1 MAKRAPK
8 DERPFNPI
16 ESALV
21 ERVASRSPFYEPRN
35 AVLPEIPD
43 ETAAQPTATQ
53 VIKRPP
59 REKRVL
65 LSWEEELA
73 LQRLLDQLTET
84 LQTPVKLSN
93 ALRSC
98 LILLRQLKA
107 QSSIAQLV
115 KESWFDPRITTKPA
129 SLFLN
134 IDLRRFFR
142 PPSSQPASPSDVL
155 ELGNSVIART
165 RARYNLI
172 NRGPPPI

>member
-1 MAKRAPK
+1 MAKRAPR

-21 ERVASRSPFYEPRN
+21 ERVASRTPLYDTRN
-35 AVLPEIPD
+35 QTPPEIHD
-43 ETAAQPTATQ
+43 EQAAAIIPPP
-53 VIKRPP
+53 VKRPP

-98 LILLRQLKA
+98 LILLRHA
-107 QSSIAQLV
+107 QGPIVDCAAREGNLVRPANNDQTGIALFEHRLASIFQTA
-115 KESWFDPRITTKPA
+115 FA
-129 SLFLN
+129 SAG
-134 IDLRRFFR
+134 
-142 PPSSQPASPSDVL
+142 QP
-155 ELGNSVIART
+155 E
-165 RARYNLI
+165 
-172 NRGPPPI
+172 

>member
-21 ERVASRSPFYEPRN
+21 ERVASRSPVYEPRN
-35 AVLPEIPD
+35 TVLPETPD
-43 ETAAQPTATQ
+43 EPSATQ
-53 VIKRPP
+53 ATALPAIKRPA

-98 LILLRQLKA
+98 LILLRHA
-107 QSSIAQLV
+107 QGQIVDCAVREGSLVRPANNDQPGIALFEHRLASIFQAAFA
-115 KESWFDPRITTKPA
+115 SAGKP
-129 SLFLN
+129 
-134 IDLRRFFR
+134 
-142 PPSSQPASPSDVL
+142 
-155 ELGNSVIART
+155 G
-165 RARYNLI
+165 
-172 NRGPPPI
+172 

>member
-21 ERVASRSPFYEPRN
+21 ERVASRSPVYEPHN
-35 AVLPEIPD
+35 ILQETPHESAALPV
-43 ETAAQPTATQ
+43 QPTATQ

-98 LILLRQLKA
+98 LILLRHA
-107 QSSIAQLV
+107 QSSIVDSAARQGTMV
-115 KESWFDPRITTKPA
+115 RPA
-129 SLFLN
+129 N
-134 IDLRRFFR
+134 ND
-142 PPSSQPASPSDVL
+142 QT
-155 ELGNSVIART
+155 GIAMF
-165 RARYNLI
+165 
-172 NRGPPPI
+172 

>member
-8 DERPFNPI
+8 DEKPFNPI

-21 ERVASRSPFYEPRN
+21 ERVASRAPVRSG
-35 AVLPEIPD
+35 AA
-43 ETAAQPTATQ
+43 ETAEAGSMPSVDIEPPLPPSA
-53 VIKRPP
+53 VKRPP

-98 LILLRQLKA
+98 LILLRHA
-107 QSSIAQLV
+107 QGPILTCAAREGHLV
-115 KESWFDPRITTKPA
+115 RPA
-129 SLFLN
+129 NNDQTGISLFEQRL
-134 IDLRRFFR
+134 
-142 PPSSQPASPSDVL
+142 ASIFQC
-155 ELGNSVIART
+155 GFIA
-165 RARYNLI
+165 AGKLD
-172 NRGPPPI
+172 

>member
-8 DERPFNPI
+8 DEKPFNPI

-21 ERVASRSPFYEPRN
+21 ERVASR
-35 AVLPEIPD
+35 VLSQDSRGEVLGP
-43 ETAAQPTATQ
+43 QPTATLLSGPIGQ
-53 VIKRPP
+53 PAPRRPP

-98 LILLRQLKA
+98 LILLRHA
-107 QSSIAQLV
+107 QAPIVEYAGRRGSLVRPANNDQTGIA
-115 KESWFDPRITTKPA
+115 
-129 SLFLN
+129 LFEQRLAA
-134 IDLRRFFR
+134 IFLDAFGAAGRL
-142 PPSSQPASPSDVL
+142 L
-155 ELGNSVIART
+155 E
-165 RARYNLI
+165 
-172 NRGPPPI
+172 

>member
-1 MAKRAPK
+1 MARRAPK

-21 ERVASRSPFYEPRN
+21 ERVASRVPMQNSPMAESQAGAMVENEPVSPPSPR
-35 AVLPEIPD
+35 
-43 ETAAQPTATQ
+43 
-53 VIKRPP
+53 RPP

-98 LILLRQLKA
+98 LILLRHA
-107 QSSIAQLV
+107 QASIVEYAGRRGGLA
-115 KESWFDPRITTKPA
+115 RPA
-129 SLFLN
+129 NNDQTGIALFEQRL
-134 IDLRRFFR
+134 
-142 PPSSQPASPSDVL
+142 ASIFQEGFGAV
-155 ELGNSVIART
+155 EKVE
-165 RARYNLI
+165 
-172 NRGPPPI
+172 

>member
-8 DERPFNPI
+8 DEKPFNPI

-21 ERVASRSPFYEPRN
+21 ERVASRALVRDS
-35 AVLPEIPD
+35 AVALAEDP
-43 ETAAQPTATQ
+43 APTAPLVTE
-53 VIKRPP
+53 VFPTPAIAKRPP

-98 LILLRQLKA
+98 LILLRHA
-107 QSSIAQLV
+107 QGPIVESAARQGNLVRPANNDQTGIALFEQRLASIFQAG
-115 KESWFDPRITTKPA
+115 FTTAGK
-129 SLFLN
+129 L
-134 IDLRRFFR
+134 D
-142 PPSSQPASPSDVL
+142 
-155 ELGNSVIART
+155 
-165 RARYNLI
+165 
-172 NRGPPPI
+172 